1 MTQVSDLGGATPRRD
16 TGRSESYPP
25 LVWFDSILLVPES
38 KEAILSRAHW
48 IGFAQIEISNHFS
61 SDQTVERE

>member
-1 MTQVSDLGGATPRRD
+1 MIWVAQRREEIQGG
-16 TGRSESYPP
+16 SYPP
-25 LVWFDSILLVPES
+25 LVWFDSILLAPES
-38 KEAILSRAHW
+38 KEAMLSRAHW